1 MITEQQL
8 QSTKIRNET
17 PRVPMP
23 DPPRGRLSPVR
34 VMLFVLI
41 LAGLAVGGALVAR
54 HRSGAGAGARRA
66 APWFAPYVDVTL
78 TPTYPFQSPSADP
91 VSSVFLGFVVSR
103 SAAAPCTPS
112 WGGYYTLAG
121 AQTALDLDERIA
133 QLRAQGGSPMISFGG
148 QANTELA
155 VDCTNAAALQAAY
168 LAPVRR
174 YDAAAIDL
182 DVEGASL
189 ADVAADA
196 RRAQAIAAVQR
207 QRARAGSR
215 LGVWLTLPVSDQGL
229 TAAGVAAVRA
239 MLAAHVTLS
248 GVDAMAMDY
257 GPGQGA
263 AHGMFPVIRSSLFAV
278 HAQLQAIYEAAGT
291 TLSTAAAWRHLGVT
305 VMIGQNDVPG
315 ERFTLNDARRLTA
328 FVAAQDIPR
337 VSAWSLN
344 RDSQCGSVFSQVG
357 VVSDTC
363 SGVAQSPLQFT
374 NILSRLAGTNVAQT
388 SSPAAAVP
396 AVQSSAPDNPATSP
410 YPIWQATAA
419 YDAGYKVVWHREIY
433 QAKWWTQGTAPD
445 AGTADNGSTA
455 WLLIGPV
462 PAGATAPRPILLASG
477 HHPQWSPGAVYQAGA
492 IVTYD
497 GLPFQAKW
505 YTQGDQP
512 TTALPASSQLP
523 WAPLYTLPGEPSAGT
538 Q

>member
-1 MITEQQL
+1 
-8 QSTKIRNET
+8 
-17 PRVPMP
+17 
-23 DPPRGRLSPVR
+23 
-34 VMLFVLI
+34 
-41 LAGLAVGGALVAR
+41 
-54 HRSGAGAGARRA
+54 
-66 APWFAPYVDVTL
+66 
-78 TPTYPFQSPSADP
+78 

-112 WGGYYTLAG
+112 WGGYYSLGG

-148 QANTELA
+148 QANSELA
-155 VDCTNAAALQAAY
+155 VDCTSPSALQAAY

-174 YDAAAIDL
+174 YDAGAIDL
-182 DVEGASL
+182 DVEGANL

-248 GVDAMAMDY
+248 GVDALAMDY

-263 AHGMFPVIRSSLFAV
+263 AHGMFPVIRASLFALR
-278 HAQLQAIYEAAGT
+278 AQLQAIYQAAGT
-291 TLSTAAAWRHLGVT
+291 TLSAAAAWRHLGVT
-305 VMIGQNDVPG
+305 VMIGQNDVAG
-315 ERFTLNDARRLTA
+315 EQFTLNDARRLTA

-357 VVSDTC
+357 VVSNTC
-363 SGVAQSPLQFT
+363 SGVAQSTLEFT

-388 SSPAAAVP
+388 ASTAATVP

-410 YPIWQATAA
+410 YPIWQATPA

-433 QAKWWTQGTAPD
+433 QARWWTQGTAPD
-445 AGTADNGSTA
+445 AGTADSGSTP

-462 PAGATAPRPILLASG
+462 SPGATAPKPILLTPG

-492 IVTYD
+492 IITYD

-512 TTALPASSQLP
+512 TTALPATSQVP
-523 WAPLYTLPGEPSAGT
+523 WTPLYTLPGEPSDGS

>member
-8 QSTKIRNET
+8 QTTKIRNET
-17 PRVPMP
+17 SRVPMP

-34 VMLFVLI
+34 VILFVLI
-41 LAGLAVGGALVAR
+41 LAGLAVGGALIAR

-155 VDCTNAAALQAAY
+155 VDCTNSAALQAAY

-182 DVEGASL
+182 DIEGASL
-189 ADVAADA
+189 ADLAADA

-215 LGVWLTLPVSDQGL
+215 LGVWLTLPVSNQGL

-248 GVDAMAMDY
+248 GVDALAMDY

-278 HAQLQAIYEAAGT
+278 HAQLQAIYQAAGT

-388 SSPAAAVP
+388 SSTTATVP

-462 PAGATAPRPILLASG
+462 PAGATAPRPILLESG